1 MKLVELLAAG
11 VNGAENGTA
20 TFVLRGTASSAASV
34 LYSDFEG
41 TSQPGTNII
50 TLDSHGAAEVYTNAY
65 CDVTLKTSAGSIL
78 RTVTVGNTATT
89 TEVISDS
96 FTGTDYS
103 GSPTAVSEP
112 IALSAVLDKWN
123 NSAGA
128 NDWKVAVNGV
138 STNISSAFSAL
149 AGIFVNVKDPTYGA
163 VGDGTTDDTTA
174 IGLAITAAVAAGG
187 GIVFFPPT
195 TSFYKFTTLTLSSN
209 NITLMGAGL
218 LASTL
223 KSSSTSTVI
232 TISGR
237 VTLSGLAITG
247 TGASANPLIQFSSG
261 ADVVVEDCSL
271 TALSFTGD
279 LIKKTSGSTKTAVV
293 LNRCIL
299 TGGASV
305 ANFVNNGA
313 SDNAVFWNITKCRFI
328 LTAGFVGNVLA
339 GPDFIASDNV
349 FDGSAVTSG
358 TYIHVVAVSNVTAGK
373 YIGQFNNNRFIDGG
387 SSGYCFWL
395 AVIATGSDFVEN
407 NNVFQGFTATTS
419 LATADNIYA
428 VSHNSQDAYR
438 VVLGS
443 RKGRT
448 IELTHS
454 VAGTITLLAFASY
467 ENVFVNYTAAG
478 NSTLKAPI
486 TVMTNGCE
494 CNLVLQNND
503 ASQRDIV
510 IDYGETPQTY
520 GPQAATSGS
529 DLTLQPQNGERVVVF
544 MKFMHFG
551 TGAPL
556 AFAPVPVE
564 D

>member
-1 MKLVELLAAG
+1 MKLVEFLASG
-11 VNGAENGTA
+11 VNGAENGSA
-20 TFVLRGTASSAASV
+20 VFVLRGTASSAASV

-65 CDVTLKTSAGSIL
+65 CDVTLKTSAGSTL

-195 TSFYKFTTLTLSSN
+195 TSFYKFTTLTLSDN
-209 NITLMGAGL
+209 NITLMGTGL
-218 LASTL
+218 LSSTL
-223 KSSSTSTVI
+223 RSASTSTI
-232 TISGR
+232 LTISGR

-247 TGASANPLIQFSSG
+247 TGANASPLIQFGSG
-261 ADVVVEDCSL
+261 ADVVIEDCSL
-271 TALSFTGD
+271 TASSYTGEMM
-279 LIKKTSGSTKTAVV
+279 KKTSGSTRTAIV
-293 LNRCIL
+293 LNRCII
-299 TGGASV
+299 TPGASV
-305 ANFVNNGA
+305 TNVFDNGA
-313 SDNAVFWNITKCRFI
+313 SDGAVFLNVTKCRFI
-328 LTAGFVGNVLA
+328 LPVGFLGTVFF
-339 GPDFIASDNV
+339 GPNFIASDNII
-349 FDGSAVTSG
+349 DGSAVTSG
-358 TYIHVVAVSNVTAGK
+358 ACTHVNPASNATAGK
-373 YIGQFNNNRFIDGG
+373 YLGQFTNNKFIDGG
-387 SSGYCFWL
+387 SSSICFVL
-395 AVIATGSDFVEN
+395 TNIATDSDFSET
-407 NNVFQGFTATTS
+407 NNVFEGFTPTTQLTS
-419 LATADNIYA
+419 ADTIYS

-454 VAGTITLLAFASY
+454 VAGTINLLAFGSY

-486 TVMTNGCE
+486 SIMTNGCE

-529 DLTLQPQNGERVVVF
+529 DLTLQPNNGERVVVF